1 VAGSGAFCL
10 AAVRSRGIADVMG
23 RGIGRGP
30 PIAPSG
36 LGLGNTSHPPVEC
49 CLVSD
54 RTASAWRRQGLAALQ
69 CPDVLCDGRLATVQP
84 WVDPCRNA
92 VYMSNVQGRR
102 PFAPVSWTVTVEVT
116 DSTDSV

>member
-1 VAGSGAFCL
+1 VAGSGAFYL

-54 RTASAWRRQGLAALQ
+54 RTASTWQ
-69 CPDVLCDGRLATVQP
+69 CPHVLCDGRLATVQP
-84 WVDPCRNA
+84 WVDWCRNA
-92 VYMSNVQGRR
+92 VYMSNVQGRQQL
-102 PFAPVSWTVTVEVT
+102 ASVSWTVTVEVT
-116 DSTDSV
+116 DSIDSTDSV